1 MEIKWIENKEKFDE
15 NLIKK
20 ICKEFEIDSIFAKI
34 LLKRGYKSKKE
45 IENFLKSKLE
55 NLHCPFDMKNM
66 DIAVDKIINTIKENK
81 TIMIYGDYDVDGV
94 CSVSMMIY
102 FFESLGKK
110 VDFYIP
116 NRFEE
121 GYGISKKGI
130 DHAIQKNISLVIALD
145 CGTKDF
151 ESVSYAKKNDIE
163 IIVCDHHDVSEK
175 FPDSFAFLN
184 PKRFDC
190 KYPFKELSGCGV
202 GFKLLQAICFKK
214 NLENKYFLN
223 LIDFVAISICCDIV
237 PMIGENRILVDFG
250 LKKISKNPILS
261 VKNLIDPK
269 KIKELSVSD
278 LVFELGP
285 LINAP
290 GRIDSAKFSVETLIC
305 KNKNELASKIEKLKN
320 LNFIRKEL
328 NKQTEKE
335 AFDMIENFYSK
346 KNSLVLFKENWNKG
360 IIGIVASKCVEKFFK
375 PTIIFT
381 KNIDGNLVGSARST
395 EKLDLFEVL
404 LCCKDFFLKFGG
416 HKFAAGITMEESNLE
431 KFRNKFE
438 ELISEKIVD
447 TDKVVFREI
456 EEEINLP
463 QIDLK
468 FFDQI
473 KKLGPFGPLN
483 MQPIFSCKISE
494 KIEYQILN
502 DLHIKFFLNTKKGN
516 MLSCIGFNL
525 KEKIDILEKKNFKI
539 IFSIEKDFYQNED
552 QICIRVRDLV
562 LE

>member
-45 IENFLKSKLE
+45 IENFLKSKME
-55 NLHCPFDMKNM
+55 NLHCPFDMKDM
-66 DIAVDKIINTIKENK
+66 DIAVNKIINTIEENK

-102 FFESLGKK
+102 FFESLGQK
-110 VDFYIP
+110 VNFYIP

-130 DHAIQKNISLVIALD
+130 DHAIEKKISLIIALD

-151 ESVSYAKKNDIE
+151 ESIGYAKKNNIE
-163 IIVCDHHDVSEK
+163 IIVCDHHDISEK

-202 GFKLLQAICFKK
+202 GFKLLQAICLKK

-223 LIDFVAISICCDIV
+223 LIDFVAISTCCDIV

-250 LKKISKNPILS
+250 LKKISKNPLLS

-290 GRIDSAKFSVETLIC
+290 GRIETAKFSVETLIC
-305 KNKNELASKIEKLKN
+305 KNKNELLTKVEKLKN

-346 KNSLVLFKENWNKG
+346 NNSLVLFKKNWNKG

-395 EKLDLFEVL
+395 ESLDLFEVL
-404 LCCKDFFLKFGG
+404 LCCKNFFLKFGG
-416 HKFAAGITMEESNLE
+416 HKFAAGITMEEGNLE
-431 KFRNKFE
+431 KFMNKFE
-438 ELISEKIVD
+438 ELISEKIID

-456 EEEINLP
+456 EEEINLS
-463 QIDLK
+463 QINLK

-473 KKLGPFGPLN
+473 KKLGPFGPFN

-502 DLHIKFFLNTKKGN
+502 DLHIKFFLNTKKGS

-552 QICIRVRDLV
+552 QICIRVRDL
-562 LE
+562 LLK